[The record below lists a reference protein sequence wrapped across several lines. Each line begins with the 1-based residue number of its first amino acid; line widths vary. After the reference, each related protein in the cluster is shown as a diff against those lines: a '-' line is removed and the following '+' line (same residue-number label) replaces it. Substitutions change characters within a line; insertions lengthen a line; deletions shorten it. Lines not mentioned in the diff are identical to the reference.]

1 MFELTQT
8 DILCIM
14 VSLAM
19 RYSISYKQD
28 AEEIERVWRLEEA
41 KSYSYRRVAKVGDSQ
56 KSVESKVFEDDGV
69 GHVERRYRPWHIGL
83 RAALR
88 EYFLFY
94 GSFDIALLLLLM
106 SALSHMDAFSVIYMV
121 FVCVA
126 VFNDERVVSTKI
138 WNVLNFF
145 LIVAII
151 IRYLAEIKFPMDSHL
166 RRSWL
171 EYLNELDSSV
181 LPGLSFWLSL
191 DQSSTSDKSWAFDFV
206 TLVAS
211 ILYSRAVKDFEAK
224 RAKKLTSR
232 SDFAPQI
239 SQLDD
244 FTIQSKG
251 VWDNIQLTI
260 TESISFVAI
269 FVLLISSAFL
279 SISGYF
285 FFALSYITCASTLI
299 LSRNSIKQTL
309 TLQRIR
315 RFNISV
321 LFAMVIYQIPYIR
334 VSLDSIQYDKIHGR
348 TPSTPYQCASAICR
362 VSLRLVRS
370 TQVRTCWIS
379 KLHGNILW

>member
-1 MFELTQT
+1 ML
-8 DILCIM
+8 
-14 VSLAM
+14 
-19 RYSISYKQD
+19 K
-28 AEEIERVWRLEEA
+28 
-41 KSYSYRRVAKVGDSQ
+41 
-56 KSVESKVFEDDGV
+56 
-69 GHVERRYRPWHIGL
+69 
-83 RAALR
+83 
-88 EYFLFY
+88 
-94 GSFDIALLLLLM
+94 
-106 SALSHMDAFSVIYMV
+106 
-121 FVCVA
+121 
-126 VFNDERVVSTKI
+126 
-138 WNVLNFF
+138 FF
-145 LIVAII
+145 LTIAII
-151 IRYLAEIKFPMDSHL
+151 VRYLAEIKFPMESHL
-166 RRSWL
+166 RRSWS
-171 EYLNELDSSV
+171 EYLSELDSSV

-224 RAKKLTSR
+224 RAKKLTSM

-239 SQLDD
+239 SKLDD

-348 TPSTPYQCASAICR
+348 TPSTPYQCASSDLSCKFETMFD
-362 VSLRLVRS
+362 LH
-370 TQVRTCWIS
+370 VRTCWIS
-379 KLHGNILW
+379 KLHGNICVVLLMARKAYLYIIVPVHLMHLFMSSHLAVFVILTIAYHIQYHPSFKLYIIPHFSRLSRENATLVRQAMQNEKKSLLFRGLKKFGHNV